1 MQSKSGRTYARNK
14 IFKMD
19 RPNLKSFFQKNRLLN
34 KMFSKNQVNRRNIFP
49 GKNALFLKSLA
60 AFYKEI
66 SERDPD
72 FYERKLEV

>member
-1 MQSKSGRTYARNK
+1 
-14 IFKMD
+14 
-19 RPNLKSFFQKNRLLN
+19 
-34 KMFSKNQVNRRNIFP
+34 MFSKNQVNRRNIFS
-49 GKNALFLKSLA
+49 GKNALFLKSLT